1 MSQTYNIDIPLFKR
15 LDWDTFTFE
24 DDNVFRYV
32 GQFQVNEKLIQ
43 CYVACCPDSS
53 VDSSAQ
59 FWKFEIYPIT
69 NEIDF
74 NFKKN
79 DGAITIKT
87 GAGTLED
94 YWEKIVKVANGEKTE
109 YNEMFVREAG

>member
-15 LDWDTFTFE
+15 LGWDTFTFE

-32 GQFQVNEKLIQ
+32 GQSQVNEKLIQ
-43 CYVACCPDSS
+43 CHVACTP
-53 VDSSAQ
+53 AQ

-87 GAGTLED
+87 GSGSLED